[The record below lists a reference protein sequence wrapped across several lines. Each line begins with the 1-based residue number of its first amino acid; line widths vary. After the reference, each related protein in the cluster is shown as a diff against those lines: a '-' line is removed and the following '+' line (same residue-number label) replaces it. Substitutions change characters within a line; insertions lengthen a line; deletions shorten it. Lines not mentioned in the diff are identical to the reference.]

1 MNHSRKR
8 EFKQALYTHF
18 ARVGKALA
26 NNHRL
31 ELLELLAQGE
41 RSVENLARE
50 TDLSIANASQHLQV
64 LHIAGLLEQR
74 REGVFIFYRL
84 TDGAFPL
91 WQNLRDLAQSRLA
104 EIDRLLSDTLE
115 RDSAISF
122 EELQVRLERGKTVL
136 LDVRPQSEFE
146 AAHIPGA
153 RNAPIAELES
163 LLPTLK
169 KRLELI
175 AYCRGPFCVFADEAV
190 ELLRAHGFK
199 AHRLELGLP
208 DWQAAGHP
216 IQQGAAVQQGAL
228 A

>member
-1 MNHSRKR
+1 MNHATKR
-8 EFKQALYTHF
+8 EFKQELYTHF

-41 RSVENLARE
+41 RSVEHLARE

-64 LHIAGLLEQR
+64 LHTAGLLEQR
-74 REGVFIFYRL
+74 REGVFAFYRL
-84 TDGAFPL
+84 AEGAFPL
-91 WQNLRDLAQSRLA
+91 WQNLRNLAQSRLA
-104 EIDRLLSDTLE
+104 EVDRLVTGSLA
-115 RDSAISF
+115 RDDEAISF
-122 EELQVRLERGKTVL
+122 EELQVRLKRGKTVL

-146 AAHIPGA
+146 AGHIPGA
-153 RNAPIAELES
+153 RPAPIAELEA

-169 KRLELI
+169 KRIEVI
-175 AYCRGPFCVFADEAV
+175 AYCRGPYCVFADEAV

-199 AHRLELGLP
+199 AHRLELGFP
-208 DWQAAGHP
+208 DWRAAGHP
-216 IQQGAAVQQGAL
+216 VQQGAS

>member
-1 MNHSRKR
+1 MNHPKKR
-8 EFKQALYTHF
+8 EFKNQLYTHF
-18 ARVGKALA
+18 ARLGKALA

-64 LHIAGLLEQR
+64 LHAAGLLEQR

-84 TDGAFPL
+84 TDGAFLL
-91 WQNLRDLAQSRLA
+91 WQNLRDLAQSRLT
-104 EIDRLLSDTLE
+104 EIDRLVSGTLE
-115 RDSAISF
+115 RDDEAISF

-169 KRLELI
+169 KRLEVI
-175 AYCRGPFCVFADEAV
+175 AYCRGPYCVFADEAV
-190 ELLRAHGFK
+190 ELLRSHGFK
-199 AHRLELGLP
+199 ARRLELGLP
-208 DWQAAGHP
+208 DWRAAGHP
-216 IQQGAAVQQGAL
+216 VQQGAS

>member
-1 MNHSRKR
+1 MNQPKKR
-8 EFKQALYTHF
+8 EFKNQLYTHF

-31 ELLELLAQGE
+31 ELLELLAQSE

-50 TDLSIANASQHLQV
+50 TNLSIANASQHLQV
-64 LHIAGLLEQR
+64 LYAAGLLEQR

-84 TDGAFPL
+84 TNGAFPL
-91 WQNLRDLAQSRLA
+91 WQNLRNLAHSCLA
-104 EIDRLLSDTLE
+104 EIDRLISSTLE
-115 RDSAISF
+115 RDEEAISF

-136 LDVRPQSEFE
+136 LDVRPHSEFE
-146 AAHIPGA
+146 AGHIPSA
-153 RNAPIAELES
+153 RSAPIAELEA

-169 KRLELI
+169 KRLEVV
-175 AYCRGPFCVFADEAV
+175 AYCRGPYCVFADEAV
-190 ELLRAHGFK
+190 ELLRSHGFK

-216 IQQGAAVQQGAL
+216 VQQGVNA
-228 A
+228 